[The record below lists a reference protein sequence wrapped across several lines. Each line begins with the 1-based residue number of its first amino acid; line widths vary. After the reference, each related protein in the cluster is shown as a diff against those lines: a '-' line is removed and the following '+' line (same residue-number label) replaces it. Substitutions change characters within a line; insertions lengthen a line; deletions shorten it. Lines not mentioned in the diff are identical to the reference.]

1 MWYCPTPR
9 RTVADPTVVLSD
21 NKIDVNA
28 NISND
33 HIPEP
38 RCDQSSY
45 ITHETFYYYFIS
57 SIQLCS
63 YTLLYGNDPARAA
76 ISVNLSMIYRF
87 SSDTKTRATA
97 TRLFDYP
104 TRSFVHSPC
113 PVVIFTRPV
122 ASVAV
127 IREIAFCRRS
137 QTVKIFK
144 RLPNGFRTSAFGIVF
159 KTSQLSI
166 ICRLKDDSHWTD
178 TRRSDKL
185 FDYKLMR

>member
-1 MWYCPTPR
+1 MTNVILSNATQNGCR
-9 RTVADPTVVLSD
+9 DPTVVPSD
-21 NKIDVNA
+21 NKSDVNA

-45 ITHETFYYYFIS
+45 ITHETFYYYFIFS
-57 SIQLCS
+57 VRLCS

-76 ISVNLSMIYRF
+76 IPVNLSMIYRF

-104 TRSFVHSPC
+104 TRVRLSTPC
-113 PVVIFTRPV
+113 PVVIFTRP
-122 ASVAV
+122 VAV

-137 QTVKIFK
+137 AGSGIANREHIQKATEW
-144 RLPNGFRTSAFGIVF
+144 LPDKCIWYGF
-159 KTSQLSI
+159 
-166 ICRLKDDSHWTD
+166 
-178 TRRSDKL
+178 
-185 FDYKLMR
+185 